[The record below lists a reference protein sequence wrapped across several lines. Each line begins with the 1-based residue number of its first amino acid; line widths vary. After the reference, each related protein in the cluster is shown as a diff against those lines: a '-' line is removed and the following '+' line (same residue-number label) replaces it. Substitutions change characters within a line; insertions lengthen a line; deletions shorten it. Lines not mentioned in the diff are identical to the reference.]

1 MHFKSWLIQLGEE
14 LHEPPGFQQLLR
26 NIYCIVF
33 HMSILYLEFFVQTF
47 REKTDIMKMFM
58 REHRKL
64 RKNDRKN
71 VFLIGTEPRLCI
83 QISIQT
89 RVSCYYTW
97 SPWAQ
102 EQLIACWFNIYKHK
116 NRSAVSSVITTSWS
130 HSCWGRCYKWSNS
143 YLISTLIPT
152 VINYILNKWYDYG
165 QV

>member
-1 MHFKSWLIQLGEE
+1 MENA
-14 LHEPPGFQQLLR
+14 FQKLTDLTRGSTPWAIRLPTTPAQYIL
-26 NIYCIVF
+26 YCIPYVYSVSWVF
-33 HMSILYLEFFVQTF
+33 CSNVLRKKEKNDIIEMFV
-47 REKTDIMKMFM
+47 

-64 RKNDRKN
+64 RKKDR
-71 VFLIGTEPRLCI
+71 VFLIGAEQRLCI

-130 HSCWGRCYKWSNS
+130 HSCWRLCYKWSNS
-143 YLISTLIPT
+143 T
-152 VINYILNKWYDYG
+152 WYHPWC
-165 QV
+165 